1 MHPHDGRLREL
12 LKSFPLSLCD
22 ESACRRHIASAAFRH
37 APNLTSACGEELGA
51 MASDAAKEEDLALTL
66 KWLFDEAEVRAGSA
80 SATGPAARV
89 VRSSLFVV
97 FVMLLHAALMHAP
110 PSVAARHAEGAL
122 RCLHRL
128 AAGAVQLPELDE
140 LTQRLLPALSPG
152 RLAPLLEELLETSR
166 LSAAAL
172 ALRARAVVGALLEVA
187 RGLLGE
193 EAAVAGGGEGR
204 EGEEAAAT
212 SAVATAAC
220 SLAFELLPLVADPLL
235 PELQHGALA
244 LALAAPQPWQRE
256 RCLSQ
261 LRDAVCSSHNHARK
275 PGLVRWMLEARER
288 VVGAC
293 ARLVGA
299 RATAASGVIPSF
311 DRCLLKAKNSSSAS
325 L

>member
-1 MHPHDGRLREL
+1 
-12 LKSFPLSLCD
+12 
-22 ESACRRHIASAAFRH
+22 
-37 APNLTSACGEELGA
+37 
-51 MASDAAKEEDLALTL
+51 
-66 KWLFDEAEVRAGSA
+66 
-80 SATGPAARV
+80 
-89 VRSSLFVV
+89 
-97 FVMLLHAALMHAP
+97 MLLHAALMHAP

-172 ALRARAVVGALLEVA
+172 ALRLTAAAFASPEPGDGGSGCDSSGGGGGGGGEAHVLLPRSSLPQLLTAAARLAPSAVAALLRTSLGRLRVERRDELGRARAVVGALLEVA

-275 PGLVRWMLEARER
+275 PGLVRWMLEVHGVAR
-288 VVGAC
+288 GTAKS
-293 ARLVGA
+293 RL
-299 RATAASGVIPSF
+299 
-311 DRCLLKAKNSSSAS
+311 
-325 L
+325 

>member
-1 MHPHDGRLREL
+1 
-12 LKSFPLSLCD
+12 
-22 ESACRRHIASAAFRH
+22 
-37 APNLTSACGEELGA
+37 

-89 VRSSLFVV
+89 VRSSLFVI

-172 ALRARAVVGALLEVA
+172 ALRLT
-187 RGLLGE
+187 
-193 EAAVAGGGEGR
+193 
-204 EGEEAAAT
+204 AAAFA
-212 SAVATAAC
+212 SPAY
-220 SLAFELLPLVADPLL
+220 D
-235 PELQHGALA
+235 
-244 LALAAPQPWQRE
+244 
-256 RCLSQ
+256 
-261 LRDAVCSSHNHARK
+261 DK
-275 PGLVRWMLEARER
+275 PGLMCTNASSESETSD
-288 VVGAC
+288 GAP
-293 ARLVGA
+293 
-299 RATAASGVIPSF
+299 TAKV
-311 DRCLLKAKNSSSAS
+311 
-325 L
+325 